1 LPADKLHIVSFDVP
15 YPPDYGGAI
24 DVYYKIKAL
33 SEAGAE
39 IYLHCFAYGRGMSDE
54 LNKLCKEVWYYPRK
68 TGIAGISAT
77 LPYIVYSRRNEQL
90 LNRLIA
96 IDAPILFEGIHSSY
110 YIHHPA
116 LANRTKAIRS
126 HNIEGEYYKLLATKE
141 PNLLKR
147 IYYNIEAALADKYE
161 RNINAH
167 IWMPLSMED
176 EKHLKQLHPSAK
188 HQFIAPFHPY
198 NTVESVAG
206 DGNYCLYH
214 GNLSHTENI
223 EAALFLINEVFNDIA
238 IPLIVAGRNP
248 DSKITEA
255 VKNKNN
261 CTVIANP
268 DEATMQQLIRDAH
281 IHVLPT
287 FQQSGMK
294 LKLLYALYKGRHV
307 VVNNAMLYGTG
318 LDKLCHI
325 ADDAN
330 SFKQSIGEV
339 IQKTFAPADV
349 QRRSEIL
356 DIHYN
361 NNQNA
366 AAVLTLL
373 RG

>member
-1 LPADKLHIVSFDVP
+1 LQADKLHIVSFDVP
-15 YPPDYGGAI
+15 YPADYGGAI

-33 SEAGAE
+33 SEAGAD
-39 IYLHCFAYGRGMSDE
+39 IYLHCFTYGRDVSDE

-68 TGIAGISAT
+68 TGFAGISAS
-77 LPYIVYSRRNEQL
+77 LPYIVYSRRNKQL

-110 YIHHPA
+110 YIHHPS
-116 LANRTKAIRS
+116 LANRTKAIRA
-126 HNIEGEYYKLLATKE
+126 HNIEGQYYKLLAAKE

-147 IYYNIEAALADKYE
+147 AYYNIEASLADKYE
-161 RNINAH
+161 RNTNAD
-167 IWMPLSMED
+167 IWLPLSMED
-176 EKHLKQLHPSAK
+176 EKHFRQLHPSAK
-188 HQFIAPFHPY
+188 HHFIAPFHAY
-198 NTVESVAG
+198 YHIESIAG
-206 DGNYCLYH
+206 NGSYCLYH

-223 EAALFLINEVFNDIA
+223 EAALYLINEVFNNID

-248 DSKITEA
+248 VSKITEV
-255 VKNKNN
+255 VKNKTN

-318 LDKLCHI
+318 LDALCQV
-325 ADDAN
+325 ADDAGKFKN
-330 SFKQSIGEV
+330 SITDLM
-339 IQKTFAPADV
+339 QKSFAQADL

-361 NNQNA
+361 NSQNA
-366 AAVLTLL
+366 AAILTLL